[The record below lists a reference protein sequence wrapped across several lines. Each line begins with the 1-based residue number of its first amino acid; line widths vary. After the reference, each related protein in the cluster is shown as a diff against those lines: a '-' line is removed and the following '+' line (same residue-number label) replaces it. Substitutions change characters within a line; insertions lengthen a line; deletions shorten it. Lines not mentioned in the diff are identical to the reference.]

1 MQTIIGIDVGTTS
14 IKCSA
19 VLPNGTCYDN
29 RCNTPPVRKSVT
41 DSYAIT
47 FLPKEIWECVCELIS
62 PLLEKINNAIIS
74 VVCQAP
80 SLCFW
85 DIKGDGI
92 GVSYLSYYGNP
103 MQNDY
108 FQRKDKTIMRSAL
121 GNRIMAN
128 SGFKYVSGLTGY
140 IVFMLT
146 GKVTLDSIT
155 AWEMGIESQEDVVEM
170 KKIFNANIFP
180 DVLAPLTQISLNCA
194 DLNFVQG
201 VSLVGTTDSAVL
213 PISTVSEFSDYYI
226 YLGTWGSLL
235 KSEIRTI
242 ASYNI
247 QYHSGLLNTWLVS
260 ISEFI
265 SKVEEDV
272 KVLDNLFSMAG
283 KMTNE
288 HSKIAIC
295 GGITNVK
302 REYIHCLVNEYLKNR
317 QAVIVPEKGGAYG
330 AYRLAEISVKE
341 RKNEKDY

>member
-1 MQTIIGIDVGTTS
+1 MQSIIGIDVGTTS

-19 VLPNGTCYDN
+19 VLPDGTCYNN
-29 RCNTPPVRKSVT
+29 RCNTPSVRKSPS
-41 DSYAIT
+41 DSCEIT
-47 FLPKEIWECVCELIS
+47 FLPKEIWGCVRELIL
-62 PLLEKINNAIIS
+62 PLIEKVDNVIIS

-85 DIKGDGI
+85 DEKGDGI
-92 GVSYLSYYGNP
+92 GVSYLSYYGDP
-103 MQNDY
+103 TQNGY
-108 FQRKDKTIMRSAL
+108 FQRKDKTIMRLAL
-121 GNRIMAN
+121 GNRIMIN

-155 AWEMGIESQEDVVEM
+155 AWEMGIESQGDVLEM
-170 KKIFNANIFP
+170 KRYFNTNIFP
-180 DVLAPLTQISLNCA
+180 DVLAPLIPIPLNCT

-201 VSLVGTTDSAVL
+201 ISLVGTTDSAIL

-242 ASYNI
+242 ESYNI
-247 QYHSGLLNTWLVS
+247 QYHSGSLNTWLVS
-260 ISEFI
+260 IPEFI

-272 KVLDNLFSMAG
+272 NVLDNLFLAAG

-302 REYIHCLVNEYLKNR
+302 REYIHYLANKYLKNR
-317 QAVIVPEKGGAYG
+317 QVVIVPEKSGAYG
-330 AYRLAEISVKE
+330 ACRLAEISVKE
-341 RKNEKDY
+341 RKDEKDY